1 MVKILQCENMYY
13 RIELTVES
21 RLTENG
27 SNFSSDEQQRLIITR
42 GL

>member
-13 RIELTVES
+13 RIELES